1 MQNTDQENDYTRHTF
16 MAIAFVVAIVTLFSL
31 NIDLLS
37 QANQSSESFQSNSIS
52 LLIFRIMCFFVGIY
66 AVYNMFICGP
76 GNMMVVIFERSTRGY
91 STPARIRKICHL

>member
-37 QANQSSESFQSNSIS
+37 LANQSSESFQSNSIS

-76 GNMMVVIFERSTRGY
+76 GNMMVVYLKDQQEVILY
-91 STPARIRKICHL
+91 PKD